1 MLLIQTPTM
10 LKTYRLRRGGSFK
23 RVTYR
28 SLLDHIM
35 FDDVCWRPYEEH
47 MDFQAFEEVFW
58 YSGWIMC
65 GDRRVY
71 RDLPERVLRQYGY
84 V

>member
-1 MLLIQTPTM
+1 
-10 LKTYRLRRGGSFK
+10 
-23 RVTYR
+23 
-28 SLLDHIM
+28 M